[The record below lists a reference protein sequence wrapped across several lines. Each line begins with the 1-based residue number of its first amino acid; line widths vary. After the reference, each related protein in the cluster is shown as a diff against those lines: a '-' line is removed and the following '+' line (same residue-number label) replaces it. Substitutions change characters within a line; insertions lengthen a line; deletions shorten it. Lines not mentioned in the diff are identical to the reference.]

1 MKKWATTY
9 LATMKLVT
17 NKSTLIDVLGELML
31 EYKLD
36 EANPFAAAE
45 KDAGGGDDAA
55 AEDGGGEEEE
65 KEDKKPKE
73 DSETITIKFDPSAV
87 KKYNTNTNWRSGE
100 GTVKKVTKKGI
111 EADVEGNTIIINFS
125 DLTEITKGLN
135 ETLFKKK
142 LQEEENKLDPEDEK
156 QIKDLESQMGSIAN
170 ELGSAFDSAQGEIEK
185 EVEEMPEKKLDEH
198 KQKLNEAIGVTAVI
212 GFILALP
219 KLVEIITKSIA
230 KLVKLIK
237 KLTGAKKPET
247 EEEQAQWA
255 QKIVDFT
262 HKWHKL
268 YIKAF
273 YYMFK
278 MSGLYKKAGIK
289 SPALQMKV
297 ANIFYYTIVA
307 GLAIAAGVGAI
318 GAFKTGVSQAAH
330 GGEFAV
336 GTFESV
342 MAAVKSGEVASFLA
356 QLGIEATEL
365 T

>member
-1 MKKWATTY
+1 
-9 LATMKLVT
+9 MKLVT
-17 NKSTLIDVLGELML
+17 DKKAINDALAEVML
-31 EYKLD
+31 EYTIL
-36 EANPFAAAE
+36 EANPF
-45 KDAGGGDDAA
+45 DAA
-55 AEDGGGEEEE
+55 AEEGGDGEEPAKEE
-65 KEDKKPKE
+65 GDDKEEDKDKKPKE
-73 DSETITIKFDPSAV
+73 GGDAITIKFNPSAV
-87 KKYNTNTNWRSGE
+87 KKYNSNTDWRSGE
-100 GTVKKVTKKGI
+100 GAVKKITKKGI
-111 EADVEGNTIIINFS
+111 EVEVDGNNILVNFNDLIEIS
-125 DLTEITKGLN
+125 KGSKGVLYKKPLTEEK
-135 ETLFKKK
+135 E
-142 LQEEENKLDPEDEK
+142 KLDAEDEK
-156 QIKDLESQMGSIAN
+156 QIKDLESEMGSIAN
-170 ELGSAFDSAQGEIEK
+170 ELGSAFDSAQSEIEK

-198 KQKLNEAIGVTAVI
+198 KQKLNEAIGATAVI

-219 KLVEIITKSIA
+219 KLVEIITKSIS

-255 QKIVDFT
+255 QKIIDFT

-318 GAFKTGVSQAAH
+318 GAFKTGISQAAH
-330 GGEFAV
+330 GGEFAI

-356 QLGIEATEL
+356 QLGVEATEL